1 MAVYRLGDAVP
12 RIDATAWVAETAT
25 VIGRVALEPG
35 ASVWYGAV
43 LRGDND
49 WITVGRDSNVQD
61 GSVLHTDAGI
71 PLVIGE
77 RVTIGHK
84 VVLHGCT
91 IGDGSLVGMGAVLL
105 NGARIGAGCIVGA
118 GALVTEGKE
127 FADGS
132 LIVGAPA
139 RVVRTLTPEQ
149 SGRLALSAAHYVN
162 NAARHRDQLERIG

>member
-1 MAVYRLGDAVP
+1 VAIYRLGDAVP

-25 VIGRVALEPG
+25 VVGRVALEPG

-71 PLVIGE
+71 PLAIGE

-127 FADGS
+127 FPDGS

-139 RVVRTLTPEQ
+139 KVVRTLTPEQ
-149 SGRLALSAAHYVN
+149 SARLALSAVHYVN

>member
-12 RIDATAWVAETAT
+12 RIDPGAWVADSAS
-25 VIGRVALEPG
+25 VIGRVALAAG

-49 WITVGRDSNVQD
+49 WISVGRDSNVQD

-71 PLVIGE
+71 PLEIGE

-84 VVLHGCT
+84 VVLHGCS
-91 IGDGSLVGMGAVLL
+91 IGCGSLVGMGAVIL
-105 NGARIGAGCIVGA
+105 NGARIGKGCIVGA
-118 GALVTEGKE
+118 GALVTEGKVFE
-127 FADGS
+127 DGT

-139 RVVRTLTPEQ
+139 KAVRTLTPEQ
-149 SGRLALSAAHYVN
+149 SARLGLSAAHYVD
-162 NAARHRDQLERIG
+162 NAARHRDHLERIG